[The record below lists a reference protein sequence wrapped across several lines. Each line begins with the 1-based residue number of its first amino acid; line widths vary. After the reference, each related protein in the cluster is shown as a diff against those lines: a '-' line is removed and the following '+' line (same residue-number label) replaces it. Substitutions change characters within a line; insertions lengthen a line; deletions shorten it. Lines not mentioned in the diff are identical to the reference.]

1 MLQSLILIGSI
12 NWLQYKFLL
21 ARFKILSAADLN
33 ISLTG
38 KWYHVEVIN
47 TKEGNDWKLSHVS
60 RLKAKSLFE
69 LFMLFMN
76 FSKLRSLSKAVTL
89 PANQA
94 QQQAKLLSA
103 TRKTYKL
110 EFIEIIS
117 LIPKIE

>member
-1 MLQSLILIGSI
+1 
-12 NWLQYKFLL
+12 
-21 ARFKILSAADLN
+21 
-33 ISLTG
+33 
-38 KWYHVEVIN
+38 
-47 TKEGNDWKLSHVS
+47 
-60 RLKAKSLFE
+60 
-69 LFMLFMN
+69 MLFMN